1 MEGLPLEIVASASA
15 GCAATVLG
23 HPLDCIKVRLQA
35 QQGTPKLS
43 TLSMAGHLLQTDGP
57 RAFFRGAPTAFYS
70 PLSSL
75 LSSLLSPLSSLLLL
89 A

>member
-57 RAFFRGAPTAFYS
+57 RAFFRGAPLGFII
-70 PLSSL
+70 
-75 LSSLLSPLSSLLLL
+75 LLSPLVSSLL
-89 A
+89 